1 MRGAVRVPTPMDSQS
16 SRGLQPGRAFESA
29 LTIINRRE
37 SADTLSTRG
46 RGLEKLLGGLE
57 PGLFYLVY
65 SDGGG
70 LADRILHGLLVEA
83 VRDETRRAF
92 YLVCGN
98 YRRSRTVLDSEYL
111 LSLIEA
117 EGLDA
122 SDALDRIHVV
132 CAFSERQQMRAP
144 SLIKPVIESGGVFSL
159 IAAQQITKIF
169 YGKTAL
175 RHEKATQFTGMIS
188 RLKGLCGE
196 GGIALAATCRSSGRG
211 KPIPLPEGGSY
222 LRHAANAI
230 VYLRKQRRGGVSA
243 HIVKHPDRNRS
254 GLTVNIEG
262 RGGVPWGE

>member
-1 MRGAVRVPTPMDSQS
+1 M
-16 SRGLQPGRAFESA
+16 
-29 LTIINRRE
+29 
-37 SADTLSTRG
+37 
-46 RGLEKLLGGLE
+46 LGGLE
-57 PGLFYLVY
+57 PGLFYLFY
-65 SDGGG
+65 SDDGGG
-70 LADRILHGLLVEA
+70 LADRILHRLIVEA
-83 VRDETRRAF
+83 VSEETRRAF

-117 EGLDA
+117 EGLDV
-122 SDALDRIHVV
+122 SDALSRIHVV

-144 SLIKPVIESGGVFSL
+144 SLIESVLGGGENFGI

-175 RHEKATQFTGMIS
+175 RHEGLTQFTGMVS
-188 RLKGLCGE
+188 KLKGLCGE

-230 VYLRKQRRGGVSA
+230 IYLRAQRRGGVSA
-243 HIVKHPDRNRS
+243 HIIKHPDRSRS
-254 GLTVNIEG
+254 GLRINIDGEG
-262 RGGVPWGE
+262 KIPWGG